1 MNVPLPVIDLLNNV
15 ITINNYLR
23 VVQTAQLAPSILSNP
38 AYATLVQNFKKWQYQ
53 IWDEYFEGLIDDNLT
68 SQPEQIAKLYT
79 LGITN
84 QEEVK
89 SVLFPSAGA
98 VPGVVSLCDD
108 VSTLIGQGE
117 TFVTQLDEIAKSIQ
131 GADKDKVAA
140 FQAQSDALQTEFN
153 QQEDKLTEDSIKSAF
168 DVISCAIDVAVA
180 VGSEGDAI
188 QPLVKGVTKIAEDAV
203 TELELTATINQ
214 TLQSLESAWEA
225 LDEASAEL
233 ALITQTVNQLNA
245 VVTESSDAL
254 KALDAI
260 VQDWTLVANTATES
274 LADWESTGDQAM
286 NEWSAR
292 MIKVAFTTAT
302 QNISTST
309 IDLASKPS

>member
-1 MNVPLPVIDLLNNV
+1 MNAPLPVIDLLNNV

-23 VVQTAQLAPSILSNP
+23 AVQTAQLAPSILSNP
-38 AYATLVQNFKKWQYQ
+38 AYATLVQNFKQWQYQ

-79 LGITN
+79 LGIAD

-140 FQAQSDALQTEFN
+140 FQAQSDALQTEFS

-254 KALDAI
+254 QALDAI
-260 VQDWTLVANTATES
+260 VQDWTLVANTTTGS
-274 LADWESTGDQAM
+274 LADWKSTGDQAM

-302 QNISTST
+302 QNISTNPNT
-309 IDLASKPS
+309 PQ